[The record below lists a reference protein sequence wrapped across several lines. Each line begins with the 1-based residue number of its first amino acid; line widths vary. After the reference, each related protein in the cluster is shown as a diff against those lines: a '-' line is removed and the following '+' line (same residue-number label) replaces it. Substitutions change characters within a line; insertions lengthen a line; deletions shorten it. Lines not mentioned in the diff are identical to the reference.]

1 MLKMTHDASE
11 NVHVQVRIRADPSF
25 TKWDVEIAA
34 PPTFSRVHKLAP
46 LFGIIFRRSS
56 CQHPVLAG
64 ALGDL
69 LPRYT
74 YPFSQRMLCIQNL
87 LSYGLVCFP
96 TSNDLLHESLECM
109 QPFGRGWQRCA
120 VQAR

>member
-1 MLKMTHDASE
+1 MPDRVQNRIVPTCPLQHKG
-11 NVHVQVRIRADPSF
+11 VHVQVRIRADPSF

-64 ALGDL
+64 ALGG
-69 LPRYT
+69 LPPR
-74 YPFSQRMLCIQNL
+74 
-87 LSYGLVCFP
+87 
-96 TSNDLLHESLECM
+96 
-109 QPFGRGWQRCA
+109 
-120 VQAR
+120 

>member
-1 MLKMTHDASE
+1 MRDDANRLKSRGQDVPISLQGIVRGTL
-11 NVHVQVRIRADPSF
+11 HVQVRIRADPSF

-64 ALGDL
+64 ALG
-69 LPRYT
+69 
-74 YPFSQRMLCIQNL
+74 
-87 LSYGLVCFP
+87 
-96 TSNDLLHESLECM
+96 
-109 QPFGRGWQRCA
+109 
-120 VQAR
+120 

>member
-1 MLKMTHDASE
+1 MG
-11 NVHVQVRIRADPSF
+11 VHVQVRIRADPSF

-64 ALGDL
+64 ALGEPP
-69 LPRYT
+69 PR
-74 YPFSQRMLCIQNL
+74 
-87 LSYGLVCFP
+87 
-96 TSNDLLHESLECM
+96 
-109 QPFGRGWQRCA
+109 
-120 VQAR
+120 